1 MKNKRILH
9 KPHKQIHTNTA
20 LYFFSSLSSGGHARN
35 IFIAFNNETEEFI
48 QQKPPKDHQDPI
60 LQQKII
66 TKTKLMHVFGYSTQK
81 INLFTSTTEEEES
94 LVFNRK
100 ESWEFG
106 TSLGFLACITTVR
119 DSLRARHDLGVAGSV
134 SLDFFTC
141 PFALPILS

>member
-1 MKNKRILH
+1 LVKTDSKPLIQFTKLIRKYENLVIRIEKNYPLE
-9 KPHKQIHTNTA
+9 A
-20 LYFFSSLSSGGHARN
+20 
-35 IFIAFNNETEEFI
+35 EEF
-48 QQKPPKDHQDPI
+48 PLSPKA
-60 LQQKII
+60 
-66 TKTKLMHVFGYSTQK
+66 
-81 INLFTSTTEEEES
+81 EEEES

-141 PFALPILS
+141 PLAPPIWS